1 MKVRPIR
8 IEGDLAYVPLTKG
21 YEAVIDAA
29 DVCLVENFNWY
40 ADTSHGHTVYAR
52 RNVNNGKPCSIKMH
66 RVITGCEEG
75 LLVDHKDCNGLN
87 NRRSNLR
94 IADHAE
100 NARNTRSRKNNTSGF
115 KGVSL
120 HKGTGKWHATIWYHG
135 KIIFLGAFTKPE
147 DAHKSYADA
156 SEFFHGEFGRVA

>member
-1 MKVRPIR
+1 MPAARTAGKEKPTRVAALCGRLEVTKEVYMKVRPIR

-87 NRRSNLR
+87 NRR
-94 IADHAE
+94 
-100 NARNTRSRKNNTSGF
+100 
-115 KGVSL
+115 
-120 HKGTGKWHATIWYHG
+120 
-135 KIIFLGAFTKPE
+135 
-147 DAHKSYADA
+147 
-156 SEFFHGEFGRVA
+156 